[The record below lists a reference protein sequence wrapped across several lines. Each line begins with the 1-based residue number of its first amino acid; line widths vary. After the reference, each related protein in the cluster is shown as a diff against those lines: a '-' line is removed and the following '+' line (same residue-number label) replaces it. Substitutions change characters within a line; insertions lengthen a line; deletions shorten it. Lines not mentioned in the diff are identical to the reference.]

1 MTPYH
6 NTICLKCNIVCHE
19 RCSLDETTQVGE
31 DVFRHCTI
39 MDNGQCTVCP
49 GHCSYDMHYHDRRLI
64 KCVPRA
70 VKFAISSLSN
80 KYTEAENE
88 KAACEIKCKTVQEAK
103 NLIGQLLQEQFNKI
117 HDACMHVQHNCQ
129 GFNIA
134 EELCTFI
141 SLLKNDMNSLRSSSV
156 VHKATKFIEQL
167 ETLANDG
174 SITLSEPSRPIVTKR
189 KTRTLRK
196 RNQSTIRSDDLMI
209 INPIYTSTPR
219 TEADHIPTK
228 VSSFDD
234 DSFTP
239 IQTFQQQ
246 TTDFS
251 NIRKYSECTTEQ
263 LIALIYQSIEEQEL
277 ITKELNRRCEGTSM
291 GYLSP
296 TQLLTLCE
304 YYTSS
309 RLLGSDELTRLHS
322 QLQLEIQGSTD
333 SDPFE
338 ILSVPTD
345 KLLHLTA
352 VKLCLQNEDKF
363 Q

>member
-1 MTPYH
+1 
-6 NTICLKCNIVCHE
+6 
-19 RCSLDETTQVGE
+19 
-31 DVFRHCTI
+31 
-39 MDNGQCTVCP
+39 
-49 GHCSYDMHYHDRRLI
+49 
-64 KCVPRA
+64 
-70 VKFAISSLSN
+70 
-80 KYTEAENE
+80 
-88 KAACEIKCKTVQEAK
+88 
-103 NLIGQLLQEQFNKI
+103 
-117 HDACMHVQHNCQ
+117 
-129 GFNIA
+129 
-134 EELCTFI
+134 
-141 SLLKNDMNSLRSSSV
+141 MNSLRSSSI